1 VVAQTLASG
10 WAERFS
16 CSPLASANSFLSS
29 ADAPKPAGRCRWVAG
44 CEGADLVVDHAGD
57 LAGLDRAVVPDH
69 KGHRGLQGSLQA
81 GVVTHDVAAAIA
93 DVQVAANWPP
103 FLPMTRPVAYS
114 TATPPSGLVTIDQMV
129 TAWPGS
135 SPVVCSV
142 KETPLSVRVRVEVPT
157 TIDGS
162 KMRVTGLVVWVA
174 GRPS

>member
-1 VVAQTLASG
+1 
-10 WAERFS
+10 
-16 CSPLASANSFLSS
+16 
-29 ADAPKPAGRCRWVAG
+29 
-44 CEGADLVVDHAGD
+44 
-57 LAGLDRAVVPDH
+57 VVPDH

-93 DVQVAANWPP
+93 DLQVTAELAAV
-103 FLPMTRPVAYS
+103 LADDATVAYS
-114 TATPPSGLVTIDQMV
+114 TATPPSGLVTIHQMV

-157 TIDGS
+157 TIDGLE
-162 KMRVTGLVVWVA
+162 MRVTELVVWVA